1 MKTLAREGDKAE
13 IVRRLRTLRPDSVRR
28 WGRMSVHQMV
38 CHLADALR
46 MANGEKSTKLN
57 AGFVQR
63 TAVKWAALYMPFP
76 WPPGIPSSPEIASEF
91 GGTKPIDF
99 AADLAEVEALL
110 ERMTAAR
117 TVVARLPHPLFG
129 PMSEAEWLRWG
140 YRHLDHHLRQFG
152 A

>member
-1 MKTLAREGDKAE
+1 MKTLARDTDKAE
-13 IVRRLRTLRPDSVRR
+13 IVRRLRTLRPDSTRR

-46 MANGEKSTKLN
+46 MASGEKPTKLN
-57 AGFVQR
+57 TGLLQR
-63 TAVKWAALYMPFP
+63 TAVKWAALHMPFP

-91 GGTKPIDF
+91 GGTQPVEF
-99 AADLAEVEALL
+99 AADLAQVEALL
-110 ERMTAAR
+110 EQMTS
-117 TVVARLPHPLFG
+117 TPPGVVRPPHPLFG
-129 PMSEAEWLRWG
+129 PLSETEWLRWG